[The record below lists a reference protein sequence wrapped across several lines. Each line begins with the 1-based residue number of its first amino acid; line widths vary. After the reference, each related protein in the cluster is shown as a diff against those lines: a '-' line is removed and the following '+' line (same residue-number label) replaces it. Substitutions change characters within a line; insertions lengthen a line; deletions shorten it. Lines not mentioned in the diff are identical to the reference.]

1 MPRTAFVS
9 HEDSALHDPG
19 WNHPDHQGR
28 LPAIVRAVQ
37 RELPALWEPLLQREA
52 VPASEADLLRVHDPE
67 HVRRV
72 AAAVEG
78 ARVAGRTLE
87 VDGVP
92 VSGASLAAALA
103 SVGAALS
110 ATRIVLSGEAPA
122 AFALARPPGRDAR
135 PERSSGCS
143 LFNTV
148 AIAARHAIGEGLA
161 GSILVVAWGDAPPE
175 GLAACVAPEA
185 AVRLASVHRG
195 VVPPGAGGETFR
207 RGQRGVLAAA
217 AEEGPFDLL
226 LLSAGFE
233 FLDGDPE
240 GGLSVAPGEVHGLTS
255 ELAAWARVHAAGRLV
270 SVLEGGYAA
279 GPTSRAVIGH
289 LRALAGLP
297 PA

>member
-19 WNHPDHQGR
+19 WDHPDHQGR

-37 RELPALWEPLLQREA
+37 RDLPALWEPLLQREA
-52 VPASEADLLRVHDPE
+52 VPASEADLLRVHEPE

-72 AAAVEG
+72 AAAVDA
-78 ARVAGRTLE
+78 ARLAGRALE

-110 ATRIVLSGEAPA
+110 ATGIVLSGEASA
-122 AFALARPPGRDAR
+122 GFALARPPGRDAR
-135 PERSSGCS
+135 PDRSSGCS

-148 AIAARHAIGEGLA
+148 AIAARHAIDEGLA
-161 GSILVVAWGDAPPE
+161 RSVVVVAWGDAPPE
-175 GLAACVAPEA
+175 GLAACVAPEP
-185 AVRLASVHRG
+185 AVRLVSVHRG
-195 VVPPGAGGETFR
+195 AVPGGADAETFGR
-207 RGQRGVLAAA
+207 AQRQALAAA
-217 AEEGPFDLL
+217 AEDGPFDLV
-226 LLSAGFE
+226 LLSAGFDV
-233 FLDGDPE
+233 LAGDPE
-240 GGLSVAPGEVHGLTS
+240 GSLAVDPGGVHGLTT

-279 GPTSRAVIGH
+279 GPTARAVVGH